1 MIKNNYISVN
11 EYKYRKYKYKYNL
24 TRGGAEEEEKT
35 KEEDRVMYNP
45 TIHRQVYWADI
56 YNKPSNTIYFGLMFE
71 TLEKNYKSILEKLNL
86 TQTIKNKETLSKEN
100 VSSLLSEMTEFL
112 PKLKNLGSKRVNSAV
127 NLRYLTLL
135 SRSAI
140 FNNVYDT
147 AITIKFQDINNDIY
161 QDVYEDNSLYAIKK
175 GNIAA
180 IFIDDLQPNIVPLQP
195 K

>member
-1 MIKNNYISVN
+1 MIKNNNMSVN

-24 TRGGAEEEEKT
+24 TRGGAEKEEKPEP
-35 KEEDRVMYNP
+35 KVGDWVMYNP

-56 YNKPSNTIYFGLMFE
+56 SNKPSNTIYFGLMFE
-71 TLEKNYKSILEKLNL
+71 TLEKNYESILEKLNL

-100 VSSLLSEMTEFL
+100 VSSLLSEMAEFL
-112 PKLKNLGSKRVNSAV
+112 PKLKNLGIKRVNSAV

-135 SRSAI
+135 SQSAI
-140 FNNVYDT
+140 FNKVYDT

-161 QDVYEDNSLYAIKK
+161 QDVYEDNSPYEIKK

-180 IFIDDLQPNIVPLQP
+180 IFIVDLQP